1 MKIQS
6 TKQGFTLVELLV
18 VIAII
23 GILIGML
30 LPAVQQV
37 RESARRTTCLNNMK
51 QIGLAAVNFQSSKQR
66 FPTGGGNFSA
76 NTVDQDGFAF
86 PAIESGSW
94 AFQILPQLEQENLFN
109 KRATVGY
116 FGAAD
121 SVMRTNVAAFVC
133 ASRGQRTYSGVGPGS
148 VGGTVTVF
156 GGDYASVCAPSSA
169 LIGTT
174 LLTGNSTAANT
185 AGEIDPRISGDD
197 TATRTAEATGFWTGV
212 ISKAFA
218 SNYAGT
224 NPTPIRLP
232 KVDSSAISDGLSNTI
247 LFAEKAVSSQV
258 YDVGNVAADAWSGI
272 SETNPNDTTAVAG
285 NGLGQFGVGAF
296 NTFRSAALPVGD
308 REIEGSR
315 GQSTLG
321 YQRLGSAHPGDFN
334 VVLADGST
342 HSFET
347 KLDVNLLIN
356 LANIAD
362 GNVISIE
369 DL

>member
-51 QIGLAAVNFQSSKQR
+51 QIGLAAINFQSSKQR
-66 FPTGGGNFSA
+66 FPTGGGNFTA
-76 NTVDQDGFAF
+76 NTADEDGFTF
-86 PAIESGSW
+86 SAIESGSW
-94 AFQILPQLEQENLFN
+94 AFQILPQLEQENLSN
-109 KRATVGY
+109 QRAITGY
-116 FGAAD
+116 FGANG
-121 SVMRTNVAAFVC
+121 VMRSNVAAFVC
-133 ASRGQRTYSGVGPGS
+133 ASRGQRSYDGANPGTL
-148 VGGTVTVF
+148 GGGAPTITVF
-156 GGDYASVCAPSSA
+156 GGDYASVAAPSN
-169 LIGTT
+169 T
-174 LLTGNSTAANT
+174 LSD
-185 AGEIDPRISGDD
+185 AGLAEGRGSVDPTISGND
-197 TATRTAEATGFWTGV
+197 TTTRTAEVNGFWTGI

-218 SNYAGT
+218 SNYSGT
-224 NPTPIRLP
+224 SPSVARLP
-232 KVDSSAISDGLSNTI
+232 KVDSSAVSDGLSNTMM
-247 LFAEKAVSSQV
+247 FAEKAVSSTA
-258 YDVGNVAADAWSGI
+258 YSSPATIAATAWSGI
-272 SETNPNDTTAVAG
+272 GGDLNMPTVIAG

-296 NTFRSAALPVGD
+296 NTFRCAALPVGD
-308 REIEGSR
+308 RENQGTRSHDN
-315 GQSTLG
+315 LG

-356 LANIAD
+356 LAGIAD
-362 GNVISIE
+362 GTVVSIE